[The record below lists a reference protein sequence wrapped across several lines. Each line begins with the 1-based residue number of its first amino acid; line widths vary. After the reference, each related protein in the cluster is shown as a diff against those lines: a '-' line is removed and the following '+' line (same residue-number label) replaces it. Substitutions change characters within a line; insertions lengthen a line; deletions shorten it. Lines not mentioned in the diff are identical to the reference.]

1 MQLLRIRNPWG
12 NEDEWKGAWSDR
24 SPEWGCL
31 SDSEK
36 RQLNLNF
43 EGDGEF
49 WMNFQDFKHNFQ
61 KLEICNLGPDSLTS
75 DSLGGKQKR
84 RWEMCV
90 ENGQWKKRFNAGG
103 CRNFLDTFWTN
114 PQFRVKVVDPDED
127 DDENMGTIVIG
138 LMQKDMRKRRKEGI
152 DLHTIGYAIYRG
164 PDSSAPMDLKFFK
177 YNASVAKSP
186 SFINMREVCGRHKL
200 PPGDYAIVPSTFE
213 PDEQADFLLR
223 IFSEKPAESG

>member
-12 NEDEWKGAWSDR
+12 SKVEWNGAWSDR

-43 EGDGEF
+43 EDDGEF
-49 WMNFQDFKHNFQ
+49 WISFQDFKHNF
-61 KLEICNLGPDSLTS
+61 KSLEICNLGPDSLTS
-75 DSLGGKQKR
+75 DSLGGKQKH

-90 ENGQWKKRFNAGG
+90 ENGRWKKRVSAGG
-103 CRNFLDTFWTN
+103 CWNFLDTFWTN

-138 LMQKDMRKRRKEGI
+138 LMQKNMRKRRKEGI
-152 DLHTIGYAIYRG
+152 SLHTIGYAIYRA
-164 PDSSAPMDLKFFK
+164 PDSSTQMDLNFF
-177 YNASVAKSP
+177 
-186 SFINMREVCGRHKL
+186 
-200 PPGDYAIVPSTFE
+200 
-213 PDEQADFLLR
+213 
-223 IFSEKPAESG
+223 